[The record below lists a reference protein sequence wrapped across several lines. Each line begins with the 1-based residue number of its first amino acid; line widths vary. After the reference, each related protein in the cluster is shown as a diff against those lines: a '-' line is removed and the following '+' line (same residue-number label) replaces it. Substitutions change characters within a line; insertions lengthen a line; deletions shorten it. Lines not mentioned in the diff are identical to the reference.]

1 MWAGPAQI
9 AGLSTDPEK
18 WWADIDLKRLGQSR
32 PNIFFL
38 SLFWGRARSRPDIWA
53 GPELVRPKVGSQ
65 LFLSLHAEWI
75 LHAATKAGSMRKVD
89 ARQGWRKLPD
99 VGVSDVMR
107 WFGLWLRRRRLREW
121 WLESAVGGR
130 RKRFVE
136 ERDMLEGGERES
148 PEGCLVASKWLCW
161 LPVVELV
168 ADKLVAAWLRVCNG
182 GERERGWQKP
192 GRGWFF
198 GLLWTRF
205 APPSNPEIHL
215 HL

>member
-1 MWAGPAQI
+1 
-9 AGLSTDPEK
+9 
-18 WWADIDLKRLGQSR
+18 
-32 PNIFFL
+32 
-38 SLFWGRARSRPDIWA
+38 
-53 GPELVRPKVGSQ
+53 
-65 LFLSLHAEWI
+65 
-75 LHAATKAGSMRKVD
+75 MRKVD